1 MVHILGRVFQQIQYL
16 LGLFSSK
23 KAFTLYLSLEEDMLE
38 NKILLELHL
47 LEDAQFDQFYR

>member
-1 MVHILGRVFQQIQYL
+1 MVHILGRVFQQMQYL
-16 LGLFSSK
+16 LGLFFSM